1 MRVFHF
7 LKEKVNL
14 KELWNRVCSLEP
26 NKKVKIVV
34 IFLAVMVG
42 LTIISRVTYQMILP
56 KVVMGQA
63 DSGTIRHTIHTQG
76 EVKSLSESPVFTT
89 EGLLVDKV
97 VVSTG
102 QEAHFG
108 SDDRRGTRRSEC
120 CQQADTAAESR
131 KRWDFRFR

>member
-1 MRVFHF
+1 MRVFRF

-14 KELWNRVCSLEP
+14 KELWNWVCSLEP

-42 LTIISRVTYQMILP
+42 ITIISRVTYQMILP

-89 EGLLVDKV
+89 EGLLVDRLWFLQ
-97 VVSTG
+97 G
-102 QEAHFG
+102 
-108 SDDRRGTRRSEC
+108 RRSE
-120 CQQADTAAESR
+120 
-131 KRWDFRFR
+131 KGMFYIP

>member
-42 LTIISRVTYQMILP
+42 LTIFHVLH
-56 KVVMGQA
+56 
-63 DSGTIRHTIHTQG
+63 IR
-76 EVKSLSESPVFTT
+76 
-89 EGLLVDKV
+89 
-97 VVSTG
+97 
-102 QEAHFG
+102 
-108 SDDRRGTRRSEC
+108 
-120 CQQADTAAESR
+120 
-131 KRWDFRFR
+131 

>member
-63 DSGTIRHTIHTQG
+63 DSGTIRHTIHTQA

-102 QEAHFG
+102 QAVRKGDPGIPEWSFDTPI
-108 SDDRRGTRRSEC
+108 SD
-120 CQQADTAAESR
+120 
-131 KRWDFRFR
+131 KH

>member
-1 MRVFHF
+1 MEAEYESFHF

-42 LTIISRVTYQMILP
+42 LTVISRVTYQMILP

-63 DSGTIRHTIHTQG
+63 DSGTIRHTIHTQA

-97 VVSTG
+97 VVFLPG
-102 QEAHFG
+102 
-108 SDDRRGTRRSEC
+108 RRGSE
-120 CQQADTAAESR
+120 
-131 KRWDFRFR
+131 KGMFYIP

>member
-34 IFLAVMVG
+34 VFLAVMVG
-42 LTIISRVTYQMILP
+42 ITIISRVTYQMILP

-63 DSGTIRHTIHTQG
+63 DYDT
-76 EVKSLSESPVFTT
+76 PY
-89 EGLLVDKV
+89 DPY
-97 VVSTG
+97 TG
-102 QEAHFG
+102 RSKIPFG
-108 SDDRRGTRRSEC
+108 IPGIYDRR
-120 CQQADTAAESR
+120 AAGG
-131 KRWDFRFR
+131 

>member
-42 LTIISRVTYQMILP
+42 LTIISRV
-56 KVVMGQA
+56 KGR
-63 DSGTIRHTIHTQG
+63 DGTGGFRYNTPYDPYAG
-76 EVKSLSESPVFTT
+76 
-89 EGLLVDKV
+89 
-97 VVSTG
+97 
-102 QEAHFG
+102 
-108 SDDRRGTRRSEC
+108 RSEIPFRISSLY
-120 CQQADTAAESR
+120 DRGAAGG
-131 KRWDFRFR
+131 